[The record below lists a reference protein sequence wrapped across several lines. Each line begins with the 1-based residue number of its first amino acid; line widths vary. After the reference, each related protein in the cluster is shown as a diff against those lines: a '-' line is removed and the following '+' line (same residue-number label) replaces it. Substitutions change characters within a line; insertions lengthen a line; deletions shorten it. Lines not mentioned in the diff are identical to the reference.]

1 MRNSH
6 QNISGYNNVQTTMLT
21 RLGNLERKMECL
33 FNPIEY
39 MKYKIEYIRNNFS
52 KEINDKFG
60 HLKGDYK
67 KSNPMPD
74 NNNVNVF
81 VKTELYKQMLKD
93 EIELAEKDER
103 DRIDDD
109 HIYQKYNNSRQ
120 CIIIRH
126 KYSDEILKFDKE
138 LQEWFDKELE
148 DWTKL
153 YREKV
158 YEEKEKYILELV
170 ELYFGYDKIINTPD
184 FNRLVYK

>member
-1 MRNSH
+1 MSNRH
-6 QNISGYNNVQTTMLT
+6 QNISGYNNVQTTMLI
-21 RLGNLERKMECL
+21 RLGNLEKKMECL

-93 EIELAEKDER
+93 EIELAEKEER

-109 HIYQKYNNSRQ
+109 QIFYKYNNSRNS
-120 CIIIRH
+120 IIIRH
-126 KYSDEILKFDKE
+126 KYSKEILKLDNDVH
-138 LQEWFDKELE
+138 EWN
-148 DWTKL
+148 KL
-153 YREKV
+153 YNLWENENYTPK
-158 YEEKEKYILELV
+158 YHKYILELV
-170 ELYFGYDKIINTPD
+170 EIYFGYDKIVNTPD